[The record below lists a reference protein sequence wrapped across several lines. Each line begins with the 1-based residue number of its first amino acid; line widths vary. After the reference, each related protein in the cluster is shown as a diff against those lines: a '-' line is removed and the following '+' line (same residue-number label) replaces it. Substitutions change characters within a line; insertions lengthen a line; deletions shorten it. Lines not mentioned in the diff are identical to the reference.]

1 LKALFCDRLI
11 LSSFQILLA
20 IGALNMPFSLLLVF
34 LLPIIVVPLVYF
46 AGKKSSKL
54 GATAVGLTAI
64 VNIGLILTTVPTII
78 SGGVYQE
85 SYAWIPV
92 LNSHFS
98 LFVDGIS
105 ASIAIIALVLILAA
119 AIFSAKYI
127 EGKKNLPVYYSL
139 LSLISV
145 GLVGVFITSNFLLF
159 YFCWEL
165 MLVPAYF
172 IIGGWGYCDSYKAA
186 FKLFIFTHAGA
197 VFVLLGIGYIY
208 IVTGQTDMFAAQS
221 ALITG
226 GFTEAAKWILLALTA
241 GFAVKMAIVPVHM
254 WLPDAHSEAP
264 ATMSALLSGVII
276 SAGAYAILRLSLTT
290 ILPTVALGDPYF
302 AGAFLHGLAI
312 FGVISAFFGAFIA
325 LVETDI
331 KRIIAY
337 SSIAHMGYVMFGLSL
352 FPSATAVTLA
362 QNAASIQATASIQAE
377 QVLAGVVTA
386 SGAIL
391 GTVLHILNH
400 AVSKG
405 LFFLSA
411 GSVMH
416 QTEERDIRKM
426 GGLAGKMPF
435 TAGSSIVAA
444 LSIAG
449 SPPFA
454 CFWSELFIFVG
465 AFEAFERNDPFY
477 LIPTIFM
484 LIATVLSLAYSLRFV
499 NKVFLGPSKTENG
512 EVPESG
518 KKIFDVPNSMKV
530 AMLILVAFVV
540 VLGVYPAFFINLIKG
555 VALI

>member
-1 LKALFCDRLI
+1 MA
-11 LSSFQILLA
+11 
-20 IGALNMPFSLLLVF
+20 FSLLLVF
-34 LLPIIVVPLVYF
+34 LLPILSLPFVYF
-46 AGKKSSKL
+46 AGKKSSKAAGTL
-54 GATAVGLTAI
+54 VGLVALA
-64 VNIGLILTTVPTII
+64 NIGLVLSAVPEVINNTVYT
-78 SGGVYQE
+78 E
-85 SYAWIPV
+85 SYTWISV

-98 LFVDGIS
+98 LFLDGIS
-105 ASIAIIALVLILAA
+105 ASIAIITLVLIVAA
-119 AIFSAKYI
+119 AFFSIRYMD
-127 EGKKNLPVYYSL
+127 GKKNLPVYYCL
-139 LSLISV
+139 LSLLSV

-172 IIGGWGYCDSYKAA
+172 IIGGWGYRDSYKAA

-197 VFVLLGIGYIY
+197 VFVLLGIGAIY
-208 IVTGQTDMFAAQS
+208 ITTGQSDMFAAQT
-221 ALITG
+221 ALLNPAYSEI
-226 GFTEAAKWILLALTA
+226 AKWILLALTA
-241 GFAVKMAIVPVHM
+241 GFAVKMAVVPVHM

-276 SAGAYAILRLSLTT
+276 SAGAYAILRLSLVTV
-290 ILPTVALGDPYF
+290 LPAVTLNDLAF
-302 AGAFLHGLAI
+302 ATSFLHGLAI

-352 FPSATAVTLA
+352 FPSAIALALA
-362 QNAASIQATASIQAE
+362 QSSASAGGLATAQAALTLTAIVAASVA
-377 QVLAGVVTA
+377 V
-386 SGAIL
+386 L
-391 GTVLHILNH
+391 GTVLHILTH

-405 LFFLSA
+405 LLFLSA

-426 GGLAGKMPF
+426 GGLASKMPF
-435 TAGSSIVAA
+435 TGVSSVIAA

-465 AFEAFERNDPFY
+465 AFEIIKHDGFY
-477 LIPTIFM
+477 TLPTVFM

-499 NKVFLGPSKTENG
+499 NKVFLGKSK
-512 EVPESG
+512 PESAEESEPEPK
-518 KKIFDVPNSMKV
+518 KKIWDVPHSMKL
-530 AMLILVAFVV
+530 AMAILVVFIV
-540 VLGVYPAFFINLIKG
+540 VLGTYPAFFINLIKA